1 VPRNSK
7 PKTPHRL
14 ETHVDGD
21 DFYEPFLASPSLPPP
36 ARRRIHH
43 PMDPAREPLAGGGGL
58 QRRAA
63 AAARS
68 GGGPQEPPPRGQRPI
83 HPDVDPPRR
92 PWPWMQKLAIV
103 AIVALG
109 CLQFLPATH
118 LRDPNDPRRN
128 WIRIDGSRNPT
139 VRYCAPRFVSLSV
152 RALCF
157 LELGIAEAMCSVD

>member
-1 VPRNSK
+1 
-7 PKTPHRL
+7 
-14 ETHVDGD
+14 
-21 DFYEPFLASPSLPPP
+21 
-36 ARRRIHH
+36 
-43 PMDPAREPLAGGGGL
+43 MDPAREPLAGGGGL

-68 GGGPQEPPPRGQRPI
+68 GLQEPLAGGSGLQRCAA
-83 HPDVDPPRR
+83 DVDPPPR

-152 RALCF
+152 RVLCF